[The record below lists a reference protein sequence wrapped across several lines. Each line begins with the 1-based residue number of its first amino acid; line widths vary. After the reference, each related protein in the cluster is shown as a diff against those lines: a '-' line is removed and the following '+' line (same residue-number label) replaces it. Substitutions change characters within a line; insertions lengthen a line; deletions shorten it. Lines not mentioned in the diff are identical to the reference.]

1 MSKLT
6 AKNLRRLR
14 EAAGLSQND
23 LAAIC
28 GVSGSAISQFE
39 SGSKAPSF
47 EVTIKICE
55 SLSCSITELADR
67 EEIQGF
73 GFTIYE
79 QKIIEKYRTI
89 DEIGKRAVNAVLDVE
104 AERNSAVIEVKKSR
118 IIPLFP
124 AAAGA
129 GEPVDGA
136 AFDSWEVPED
146 SKAQFAVRISGD
158 SMEPEL
164 HDGEVVLCERRRPQ
178 IGELAVIMVNGFLL
192 VKQYIADN
200 FGNIYLRSIN
210 RERKDLDYDILASG
224 NDTAVGYGTVIHDKV
239 ELVKQ

>member
-1 MSKLT
+1 MKLKEIRLAHKLT
-6 AKNLRRLR
+6 AKQLGKMIGKHESTITLY
-14 EAAGLSQND
+14 
-23 LAAIC
+23 
-28 GVSGSAISQFE
+28 E
-39 SGSKAPSF
+39 SGERKPSYDVLLALAEALDCSVSDLVGDAELEDLGF
-47 EVTIKICE
+47 SSQEREV
-55 SLSCSITELADR
+55 
-67 EEIQGF
+67 IQ
-73 GFTIYE
+73 
-79 QKIIEKYRTI
+79 KYRSL
-89 DEIGKRAVNAVLDVE
+89 DGIGKRAVNAVLDIE
-104 AERNSAVIEVKKSR
+104 AERNSAVVEVEKTKV
-118 IIPLFP
+118 IPLFP

-136 AFDSWEVPED
+136 AFDSWEVPEN

-158 SMEPEL
+158 SMMPVL
-164 HDGEVVLCERRRPQ
+164 QDGEIVLCERRRPQ

-239 ELVKQ
+239 ELVQQ